1 MQKKALIFIILLS
14 ISLVSGD
21 TQIKLL
27 KIEAQVSPYRI
38 KQGKDGLLKLKIEP
52 IPAIK
57 IASHPELRI
66 KLEENKDIQCNKYF
80 FNSSELGFKT
90 IKEEDTIFLEIQDK
104 EIPITFKLKENA
116 LLGTRRIHGEVIFTA
131 VFKDNWSL
139 KTYQKFTAYFESR
152 KNSQLNKNF

>member
-1 MQKKALIFIILLS
+1 MQKKIFITYILL
-14 ISLVSGD
+14 LVFLVAGD
-21 TQIKLL
+21 SQIKLL

-38 KQGKDGLLKLKIEP
+38 KQGNDGTLKLKIEP

-66 KLEENKDIQCNKYF
+66 KLSDNQDIECNKYF

-90 IKEEDTIFLEIQDK
+90 IKEENTIFLEIQDK
-104 EIPITFKLKENA
+104 EIPITFKLKEDA

-131 VFKDNWSL
+131 VFRDNWSL
-139 KTYQKFTAYFESR
+139 KTYQRFTAYFESR
-152 KNSQLNKNF
+152 KNPQINRNF